1 MWGVYTILTKD
12 TIVWG
17 QRKGGLGLLGVGVS
31 CGKVTRKCRINM
43 VFLVWF
49 LMPTRTFSGH
59 KSSSGAV
66 LFLVYER
73 KTPASR
79 PEGEGRELIAFSS
92 KQSFQRKGMF
102 WGGWHTVPF
111 FSFLL
116 SSSWPT
122 VYSTILSS
130 VLLFAFALI
139 YFSFKFLTNIS

>member
-49 LMPTRTFSGH
+49 LMPIRAFSGH

-79 PEGEGRELIAFSS
+79 PEGESRELIAFSS

-102 WGGWHTVPF
+102 WGGWHTVCPSLVF
-111 FSFLL
+111 CFHLL
-116 SSSWPT
+116 GQQFTPQ
-122 VYSTILSS
+122 YYPLYFC
-130 VLLFAFALI
+130 LLLP
-139 YFSFKFLTNIS
+139 